1 MKYIATLQ
9 LTIPHVIAG
18 SWSAGTAAYFVAQQY
33 DDMVWIWKDK
43 LSTKDFINPYRIS
56 KVLDIDYLIDVV
68 FKEQIPLDVDAL
80 LSSSIIFEIPVT
92 NADSAVVDFKSPD
105 VEDIFELMRATKA
118 VPWAYG
124 RSVELVDG
132 HRYIDGSNSSWYEL
146 WLDRMMGLWY
156 DAIIVVN
163 NGVLMSDT
171 AMKLY
176 TWMKNREFA
185 KQYQSDF
192 ARRAVMRNIDHPPHV
207 IMIQPD
213 KALDFGWKWILHNN
227 SQTLSDAIDHG
238 YRVAERILSS
248 VLD

>member
-33 DDMVWIWKDK
+33 DDMVWIRTDK
-43 LSTKDFINPYRIS
+43 LSTKDFINPYRVS
-56 KVLDIDYLIDVV
+56 KVLDIDYLVDTV
-68 FKEQIPLDVDAL
+68 FKQQTPLNVESL

-92 NADSAVVDFKSPD
+92 NTRSGVVEFKSPQ

-124 RSVELVDG
+124 RSVELSDG
-132 HRYIDGSNSSWYEL
+132 QSYIDGSNSSWYEL
-146 WLDRMMGLWY
+146 WLDRMMNRWY

-171 AMKLY
+171 TMKWY
-176 TWMKNREFA
+176 TCMKNRQFA

-192 ARRAVMRNIDHPPHV
+192 ACRAVMRNIDYQPHV

-227 SQTLSDAIDHG
+227 SQTLSDTIDHG
-238 YRVAERILSS
+238 YHVAERILSS